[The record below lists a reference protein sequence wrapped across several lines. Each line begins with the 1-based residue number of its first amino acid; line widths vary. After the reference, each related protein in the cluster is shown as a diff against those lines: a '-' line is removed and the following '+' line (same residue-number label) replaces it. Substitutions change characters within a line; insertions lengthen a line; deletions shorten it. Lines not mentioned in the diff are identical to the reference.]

1 MIFQNITGFVHQII
15 LFFYDTYYNTK
26 SKFHIAFTYV
36 RFPETTQKFKKN
48 LKRLL
53 KTYIYSKSVFIFKI
67 ILSVILD
74 GLKILFIQ

>member
-1 MIFQNITGFVHQII
+1 MIFQNITGFVYQII

-36 RFPETTQKFKKN
+36 RFPETTQEFKKN

-53 KTYIYSKSVFIFKI
+53 
-67 ILSVILD
+67 
-74 GLKILFIQ
+74 